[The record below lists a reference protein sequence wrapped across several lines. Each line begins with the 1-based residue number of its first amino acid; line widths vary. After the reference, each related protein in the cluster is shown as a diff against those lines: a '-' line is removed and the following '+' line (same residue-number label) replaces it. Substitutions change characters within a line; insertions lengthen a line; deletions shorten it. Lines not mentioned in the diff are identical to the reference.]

1 LKEGSEVVVMVT
13 LPWLLLF
20 ELLGMLGMLLLLLL
34 EWLLVGVEGGE
45 DDGIYILFIQN
56 KIYKE
61 NNLLNQ
67 TQYAL

>member
-1 LKEGSEVVVMVT
+1 MVT
-13 LPWLLLF
+13 LPWLLLL
-20 ELLGMLGMLLLLLL
+20 ELLV

-45 DDGIYILFIQN
+45 DDDIYMLFIQN

-61 NNLLNQ
+61 NKLLNE

>member
-1 LKEGSEVVVMVT
+1 LE
-13 LPWLLLF
+13 
-20 ELLGMLGMLLLLLL
+20 LLLLVLLLELLLELL

-56 KIYKE
+56 KIYEE

-67 TQYAL
+67 TYYAL